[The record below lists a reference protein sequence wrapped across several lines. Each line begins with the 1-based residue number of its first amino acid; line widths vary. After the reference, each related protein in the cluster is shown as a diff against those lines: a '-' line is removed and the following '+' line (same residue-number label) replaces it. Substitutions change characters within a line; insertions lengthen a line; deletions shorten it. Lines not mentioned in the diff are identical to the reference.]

1 MYLFQQ
7 EGPRTRTGGARHR
20 EVLARLL
27 AITRRQFNARQP
39 ATRPSA
45 APLLVCDGAGFED
58 RLQVSLAALGR
69 NDARIAGVPAFGRAP
84 LRAFQRDREEGASPG
99 PNGGLVAWIEFDAL
113 GAVETEQAERAADE
127 MRAFVRER
135 IDECGGDGFVGRY
148 GVESFAWARTGA
160 MLLEQAVAL
169 ADAMLESLSVP
180 ARVATGGLNLRPSLG
195 FTWFPEDGTSPA
207 MLLSRAC
214 AAMRRAR
221 HYGMGYAFY
230 SPMLDTAFASPVG
243 IPYGSAHGSRRAGA
257 GATTNAAVA

>member
-7 EGPRTRTGGARHR
+7 EGPRTRTFGARHR

-27 AITRRQFNARQP
+27 AITRRQFNTAQP
-39 ATRPSA
+39 TPRPPA
-45 APLLVCDGAGFED
+45 ASLLVCDGAGFED
-58 RLQVSLAALGR
+58 RLHASLAALGR
-69 NDARIAGVPAFGRAP
+69 NDARVRGVPPFGRVPRPA
-84 LRAFQRDREEGASPG
+84 LRRDREESASPG
-99 PNGGLVAWIEFDAL
+99 PHGGLVAWIEFDAL
-113 GAVETEQAERAADE
+113 GAVEPGQAERAAGE
-127 MRAFVRER
+127 MRALVRAR
-135 IDECGGDGFVGRY
+135 IDACGGDGFVGRY

-160 MLLEQAVAL
+160 LLLEQAVAL
-169 ADAMLESLSVP
+169 ADAMLEALSVP
-180 ARVATGGLNLRPSLG
+180 VRVATGDLNLRPSLG

-243 IPYGSAHGSRRAGA
+243 IPYGTAHGSRRAGA